1 MSVKVVTVRLS
12 DRVYMSSDKDENENF
27 EKMFN
32 EIVNSDDLKDISDL
46 FQKSL
51 ELGIKEL
58 LIIQQALC
66 DSVSNIS
73 EMLIEFYKN
82 PSNKLNSDD
91 ERFQLLGSLY
101 KISEDFNDH
110 MIECMETVIV
120 GFEEDEDDLDVL
132 FDLEESEYDN
142 EDDEFGED

>member
-82 PSNKLNSDD
+82 PSDKLNSDD

>member
-1 MSVKVVTVRLS
+1 
-12 DRVYMSSDKDENENF
+12 MSSDKDENENF

-82 PSNKLNSDD
+82 PSDKLNSDD

>member
-1 MSVKVVTVRLS
+1 MVTVRLS

-73 EMLIEFYKN
+73 EILIEFYKN
-82 PSNKLNSDD
+82 PSDKLNSDD

>member
-1 MSVKVVTVRLS
+1 MVTVRLS

>member
-1 MSVKVVTVRLS
+1 
-12 DRVYMSSDKDENENF
+12 MSSDKDENENF

-73 EMLIEFYKN
+73 EILIEFYKN
-82 PSNKLNSDD
+82 PSDKLNSDD

>member
-1 MSVKVVTVRLS
+1 
-12 DRVYMSSDKDENENF
+12 MSSDKDENENF

>member
-1 MSVKVVTVRLS
+1 MVTVRLS

-82 PSNKLNSDD
+82 PSDKLNSDD